1 MIGRGKEQFDKENQI
16 LQEHLKIESQIRKVE
31 EEEQKKLKLI
41 GQLVG
46 IKIPCVIPC
55 QLIDPKKPIDD
66 YHRERSKA
74 GFENDQVPNLYD
86 KVGLNRN
93 LKNAGVYFIS
103 NEIAQEPPLPDD
115 LKLKAKMWKEGLQID
130 VSTLTPSTKVAQMMD
145 KINEQLMILFQ
156 FEGMVDSRK
165 KELKQIQMK
174 EEQQKVL
181 IQAQMYNIKEM
192 HFSHV
197 RKKVEQIKMTQ
208 NLNQQFGQ
216 NLQYFHN
223 QA

>member
-1 MIGRGKEQFDKENQI
+1 MDEIAFERTLDEIKYRYYEVAKALLKHREDFTHPYLNYEYDIEHEIQRKNNWEKVIGRGKEQFEKENQI

-41 GQLVG
+41 GQLVN

-66 YHRERSKA
+66 YHRERNKEGA
-74 GFENDQVPNLYD
+74 GSDKVPNLYD

-130 VSTLTPSTKVAQMMD
+130 VNSLTPSTKVA
-145 KINEQLMILFQ
+145 
-156 FEGMVDSRK
+156 
-165 KELKQIQMK
+165 
-174 EEQQKVL
+174 
-181 IQAQMYNIKEM
+181 
-192 HFSHV
+192 
-197 RKKVEQIKMTQ
+197 
-208 NLNQQFGQ
+208 
-216 NLQYFHN
+216 
-223 QA
+223 